1 MTGRLLLEHS
11 LDAVLLTAPGGRI
24 LSANAA
30 ACRMFGRSEEAICS
44 LGRAGI
50 MDTADP
56 RLAAAIEERERTG
69 RFVGELTGLR
79 ADGTPFPVELSTAV
93 FTDSAGQSL
102 TSMVIRDITHRKA
115 REEELRLTRERLEV
129 ALAGADLGAY
139 DIDRTTRQAVVDR
152 RYLEMLGYEP
162 GEVVITRELLQS
174 WMHPDD
180 VAEVDRAYGAHLR
193 GETPAFDIEYR
204 VRHRDGHWLWIRD
217 RGRVTAR
224 DPDGTPRRV
233 VGTHLDVTQQRRAE
247 LGLRASEARY
257 RSLLEG
263 AGIGMAAFDGAG
275 RLLELN
281 TAALRITGGAA
292 EAHIGRT
299 PQEVFGEQAG
309 STVAA
314 RLESAMRSS
323 AGQSY
328 ETLFTFPNGATR
340 WLLSNYSRVTA
351 PGGEVAGVQVISVD
365 VTEHRRGDVE
375 LRDALAWQQ
384 AIFEGSRDAV
394 FISDERAR
402 FTAVNSAAERLTGY
416 SREELLAMSIPD
428 LHDAADLRAFE
439 TFHARIL
446 AGEEVLSEA
455 PVRRRD
461 GTKVDIEFSNS
472 SIEIGGSRY
481 MHTAARDLTER
492 RRATKAIGERDR
504 VMRYIV
510 EHDPNAIAVYDRD
523 LRYIAVSRRYLQ
535 DYGIKDTDIIGRHH
549 YEVFPEMP
557 ERWKAVHRRVLAG
570 AIEKDDD
577 DSFERPDGSVTYNR
591 WECRPWF
598 DADGTIGGMI
608 TYTEVTTER
617 KVAELALRAS
627 EERYRALVELSPDA
641 IMIHVG
647 GRLVFANEGAARLL
661 GAGSSERLIGL
672 PVMDLVHPDYREIV
686 RDRVRTATD
695 GGRSAPLIEER
706 FLRLD
711 GSEVE
716 VEVTASPFT
725 YLGERGVQVVAR
737 EIGERKRVER
747 ERELLLERVRGLAI
761 RLTHADEAQ
770 RTRLARDLHD
780 SVGQNLSALGLTLS
794 IARSQLSPSAL
805 AAVGPRLDDAE
816 ALLGASVRQVRD
828 VMAELRPP
836 ALDELGL
843 AAALHSYGEQ
853 LERRTG
859 TIVAVVGCEP
869 DPRLPAKAE
878 IAVFR
883 IVQEALT
890 NVAKYAGARHV
901 EVRIDQRE
909 GAVAVLVEDDG
920 VGFDM
925 GARSGGRAGSGWG
938 LMGMR
943 ERAEGIGA
951 TVSVASS
958 PGRGTRVI
966 VTLPR

>member
-1 MTGRLLLEHS
+1 MTGPLLLEHS
-11 LDAVLLTAPGGRI
+11 LDAVLLTAPDGRI

-30 ACRMFGRSEEAICS
+30 ACQMFGRSEEAICS

-56 RLAAAIEERERTG
+56 RLAAAIEERELTG
-69 RFVGELTGLR
+69 RFFGELTGLR
-79 ADGTPFPVELSTAV
+79 ADGTPFPVELSTAE
-93 FTDSAGQSL
+93 FTDSAGQSR
-102 TSMVIRDITHRKA
+102 TSMVIRDITHRKVQ
-115 REEELRLTRERLEV
+115 EEELRLTKERLEV
-129 ALAGADLGAY
+129 ALAGAELGAY
-139 DIDRTTRQAVVDR
+139 DIDRAARHAVVDR
-152 RYLEMLGYEP
+152 RYLEMLGYGP
-162 GEVVITRELLQS
+162 GEVVITRELLRS
-174 WMHPDD
+174 WIHPDD
-180 VAEVDRAYGAHLR
+180 IAKVDRAFGAYLA
-193 GETPAFDIEYR
+193 GETPAFDLEYR

-217 RGRVTAR
+217 RGWVTAR
-224 DPDGTPRRV
+224 DTDGTPRRV
-233 VGTHLDVTQQRRAE
+233 VGTHLDVTDLKRGHAE
-247 LGLRASEARY
+247 L
-257 RSLLEG
+257 
-263 AGIGMAAFDGAG
+263 
-275 RLLELN
+275 
-281 TAALRITGGAA
+281 
-292 EAHIGRT
+292 H
-299 PQEVFGEQAG
+299 
-309 STVAA
+309 
-314 RLESAMRSS
+314 
-323 AGQSY
+323 
-328 ETLFTFPNGATR
+328 
-340 WLLSNYSRVTA
+340 
-351 PGGEVAGVQVISVD
+351 
-365 VTEHRRGDVE
+365 
-375 LRDALAWQQ
+375 DALAWQQ

-455 PVRRRD
+455 PIRRRD
-461 GTKVDIEFSNS
+461 GTRVEAEFNNS
-472 SIEIGGSRY
+472 AIVIGGRRF
-481 MHTAARDLTER
+481 MHTVARDIR
-492 RRATKAIGERDR
+492 
-504 VMRYIV
+504 
-510 EHDPNAIAVYDRD
+510 
-523 LRYIAVSRRYLQ
+523 
-535 DYGIKDTDIIGRHH
+535 
-549 YEVFPEMP
+549 
-557 ERWKAVHRRVLAG
+557 
-570 AIEKDDD
+570 
-577 DSFERPDGSVTYNR
+577 
-591 WECRPWF
+591 
-598 DADGTIGGMI
+598 
-608 TYTEVTTER
+608 ER
-617 KVAELALRAS
+617 KVAEMALRVS
-627 EERYRALVELSPDA
+627 EERHRALVELSPDA
-641 IMIHVG
+641 IMIDVG

-859 TIVAVVGCEP
+859 TVVAVVGREP

-883 IVQEALT
+883 IAQEALT
-890 NVAKYAGARHV
+890 NVAKHARARHV
-901 EVRIDQRE
+901 EVRIDQGE
-909 GAVAVLVEDDG
+909 SAVAVLVEDDG
-920 VGFDM
+920 AGFDM
-925 GARSGGRAGSGWG
+925 RARGSGQAGSGWG

-951 TVSVASS
+951 TVSVDSS

-966 VTLPR
+966 VTVPR